1 MEEAPKFEVIIL
13 GLIFNPLKKEM
24 MLVKRAKDSKWFFPG
39 GRLQTGED
47 VDESLKKI
55 IQLKTGYSIRNIGA
69 FFSQT
74 YEEKKEM
81 VSIYF
86 LTEVFD
92 GEEKMGE
99 GIEELK
105 WVKVKD
111 LEESVD
117 IPMHK
122 KLREFLLELV

>member
-1 MEEAPKFEVIIL
+1 MEESPKFEVIVL

-24 MLVKRAKDSKWFFPG
+24 LLVKREKDSKWFFPG
-39 GRLQTGED
+39 GKLKPGENID
-47 VDESLKKI
+47 MSLKEL
-55 IQLKTGYSIRNIGA
+55 IQAKTGYLVKNIGT

-74 YEEKKEM
+74 YEDDKDK

-86 LTEVFD
+86 LTEIFEGV
-92 GEEKMGE
+92 EKIGE

-122 KLREFLLELV
+122 KLKEFLLELV